1 MDPIS
6 FGRLWPE
13 TVAAVRHHADLLWPL
28 AAAFLFLP
36 QLLVARHVNDRLPN
50 QLFKGEDLP
59 GDALAAVLLIL
70 ASLLGQM
77 VMARLIAR
85 NGTDGQT
92 LGTLLRQAIPLLPAA
107 VAVTLIQGIGT
118 GFGLFLFVIPGIWLY
133 CRLLLVLPLVANGHR
148 DPVEAVTT
156 SWALTKG
163 QALKIFGMVAILL
176 FGFLLLAIGING
188 VGAAAGVISTL
199 ATGGVADGWSF
210 ARWLFEV
217 VGAAASSAMG
227 VFFIA
232 FLAVLMQA
240 LKSNPAAAG

>member
-13 TVAAVRHHADLLWPL
+13 TVAAVRRHADLLWPL

-36 QLLVARHVNDRLPN
+36 QLLVARHVNDRLPA
-50 QLFKGEDLP
+50 QLFKGENLP
-59 GDALAAVLLIL
+59 GDALAAILLIL
-70 ASLLGQM
+70 ASLLGQL

-85 NGTDGQT
+85 DGTDGEP
-92 LGTLLRQAIPLLPAA
+92 LGTLLRSALPLLPAA

-118 GFGLFLFVIPGIWLY
+118 GFGLFLFVIPGVWLY
-133 CRLLLVLPLVANGHR
+133 CRLLLVLPLVATGHR
-148 DPVEAVTT
+148 DPVEAVVT
-156 SWALTKG
+156 SWSLTKG
-163 QALKIFGMVAILL
+163 HAFRLFGMVLTLL

-199 ATGGVADGWSF
+199 ATGGQADGWSF

-217 VGAAASSAMG
+217 IGAAASSAMG
-227 VFFIA
+227 TFYIA
-232 FLAVLMQA
+232 FLAVVMQA
-240 LKSNPAAAG
+240 LKSRAAAAG